1 MSDGK
6 FIVKFLL
13 DHLTSLT
20 ALRPQVLQGF
30 YIGIS
35 VLEESSVSISGSSVL
50 KKLSA
55 SAYETSVT
63 VYLTRYRVRIPHTVF
78 TTADR
83 MAVFVFPSLTDS
95 GDSKNGVCLT
105 HFFFSCFPGKS
116 VVSNCGVLRLCREY
130 QLSNATSA
138 VVRNVNTTVTR
149 RTIKF
154 VTLAA

>member
-20 ALRPQVLQGF
+20 ALRQQVLQGF

-95 GDSKNGVCLT
+95 GDSKNGVFDS
-105 HFFFSCFPGKS
+105 FFFLLFS
-116 VVSNCGVLRLCREY
+116 R
-130 QLSNATSA
+130 
-138 VVRNVNTTVTR
+138 
-149 RTIKF
+149 
-154 VTLAA
+154 